1 MKAATKAIPNLAD
14 LPSDER
20 MQLEDQIFKRALAL
34 WHKRGHGH
42 RDALNALLQAEHE
55 VLAQKRTGRLYS
67 QVGAW
72 MRMPHIK
79 TN

>member
-1 MKAATKAIPNLAD
+1 M
-14 LPSDER
+14 R
-20 MQLEDQIFKRALAL
+20 LEDQLFEQALVP
-34 WHKRGHGH
+34 WHRGGNGH
-42 RDALNALLQAEHE
+42 RNALICLLQAERE
-55 VLAQKRTGRLYS
+55 VLAQKGTGRLYS